1 MGMND
6 YLIFGASGLTGNNF
20 LKEVKDKGG
29 SYHLF
34 VRSLIEDE
42 EADKQTIFCQ
52 ENIEELPL
60 SKNLIICLGYPLAF
74 QELIWMNEKT
84 KRAFK
89 EVDLELVLEIARKA
103 KDIGVHNIAV
113 ISAVGSRLNSLNYYL
128 NIKAEME
135 QKILDLKFKKTFFA
149 KPGHLLGFR
158 DDSRIDNWVRVIEFL
173 GKIYGYFMIGPLKK
187 YRNVEA
193 KQVAKELFNV
203 INDDNEIAY
212 NYLVEVNEG

>member
-103 KDIGVHNIAV
+103 KDIGVQNIAV

-135 QKILDLKFKKTFFA
+135 QKILDLKFEKTFFV
-149 KPGHLLGFR
+149 KPGHLLGSR

-173 GKIYGYFMIGPLKK
+173 GMIYGYFLVGPLKK
-187 YRNVEA
+187 YRNIEA
-193 KQVAKELFNV
+193 REVAKELFNA
-203 INDDNEIAY
+203 INDNEIAS
-212 NYLVEVNEG
+212 NYLVEVNER

>member
-20 LKEVKDKGG
+20 LKEVKDKGS

-74 QELIWMNEKT
+74 QEIIWMNEET

-149 KPGHLLGFR
+149 KPGHLLGSR

-173 GKIYGYFMIGPLKK
+173 GTIYGLFLVGPLRK
-187 YRNVEA
+187 YKNIEA
-193 KQVAKELFNV
+193 KQVAKELFSTINSSNV
-203 INDDNEIAY
+203 TS
-212 NYLVEVNEG
+212 NYLVEVHEN

>member
-6 YLIFGASGLTGNNF
+6 YLIFGASGLTGSNF
-20 LKEVKDKGG
+20 LKEVKDKGR

-42 EADKQTIFCQ
+42 DSDKQTIFCQ

-74 QELIWMNEKT
+74 QELIWMNEET

-149 KPGHLLGFR
+149 KPGHLLGSR

-173 GKIYGYFMIGPLKK
+173 GTIYGLFLVGPLRK
-187 YRNVEA
+187 YKNIEA
-193 KQVAKELFNV
+193 KQVAKELFSTINSSNV
-203 INDDNEIAY
+203 TS
-212 NYLVEVNEG
+212 NYLVEVHEN

>member
-1 MGMND
+1 MND
-6 YLIFGASGLTGNNF
+6 YLIFGASGLTGNDF
-20 LKEVKDKGG
+20 LKEVKDKGA

-34 VRSLIEDE
+34 VRSLIAHEEDHN
-42 EADKQTIFCQ
+42 QTIFCQ
-52 ENIEELPL
+52 ENIAKLPR

-74 QELIWMNEKT
+74 QELIWMNEET

-89 EVDLELVLEIARKA
+89 EVDLDLVLEIARMA
-103 KDIGVHNIAV
+103 KNIGVHNIAV
-113 ISAVGSRLNSLNYYL
+113 ISAVGSKLNSLNFYL

-173 GKIYGYFMIGPLKK
+173 GKVYGFFLIGPMKK
-187 YRNVEA
+187 YRNIEA
-193 KQVAKELFNV
+193 RQVAKELFNAV
-203 INDDNEIAY
+203 DGSKITS
-212 NYLVEVNEG
+212 NYLIEVYEN

>member
-20 LKEVKDKGG
+20 LKEVKDKGS

-74 QELIWMNEKT
+74 QELIWMNEET

-113 ISAVGSRLNSLNYYL
+113 ISAVSSRLNSLNYYL

-149 KPGHLLGFR
+149 KPGHLLGSR

-173 GKIYGYFMIGPLKK
+173 GTIYGLFLVGPLRK
-187 YRNVEA
+187 YKNIEA
-193 KQVAKELFNV
+193 KQVAKELFSAINSSNV
-203 INDDNEIAY
+203 TS
-212 NYLVEVNEG
+212 NYLVEVHEN

>member
-34 VRSLIEDE
+34 VRSLIDDEDT
-42 EADKQTIFCQ
+42 DKQTIFCH

-74 QELIWMNEKT
+74 QELIWMNEET

>member
-20 LKEVKDKGG
+20 LKEVKDKGS

-74 QELIWMNEKT
+74 QELIWMNEET

>member
-20 LKEVKDKGG
+20 LKEVKDKGS

-34 VRSLIEDE
+34 VRSLIDDEDT
-42 EADKQTIFCQ
+42 DKQTIFCQ

-74 QELIWMNEKT
+74 QELIWMNEET

-103 KDIGVHNIAV
+103 KDIGVHNIAI

-149 KPGHLLGFR
+149 KPGHLLGSR

-173 GKIYGYFMIGPLKK
+173 GTIYGLFLVGPLRK
-187 YRNVEA
+187 YKNIEA
-193 KQVAKELFNV
+193 KQVAKELLRAINSSNV
-203 INDDNEIAY
+203 TS
-212 NYLVEVNEG
+212 NYLVEVHEN

>member
-1 MGMND
+1 MND

-20 LKEVKDKGG
+20 LKEVKDKGS

-74 QELIWMNEKT
+74 QELIWMNEET

>member
-1 MGMND
+1 MND

-20 LKEVKDKGG
+20 LKEVKDKGS

-74 QELIWMNEKT
+74 QELIWMNEET

-203 INDDNEIAY
+203 INDDNEIAS

>member
-74 QELIWMNEKT
+74 QELIWMNEET

-193 KQVAKELFNV
+193 KQVAKELFKV

>member
-20 LKEVKDKGG
+20 LKEVKDKGS

-74 QELIWMNEKT
+74 QELIWMNEET

-103 KDIGVHNIAV
+103 KDIGVNNIAV
-113 ISAVGSRLNSLNYYL
+113 ISAVGSRINSLNYYL

>member
-20 LKEVKDKGG
+20 LKEVKDKGS

-52 ENIEELPL
+52 ENIKELPL

-74 QELIWMNEKT
+74 QELIWMNEET

-89 EVDLELVLEIARKA
+89 AVDLELVLEIARKA
-103 KDIGVHNIAV
+103 KDIGVNNIAV
-113 ISAVGSRLNSLNYYL
+113 ISAVGSRINSLNYYL

>member
-20 LKEVKDKGG
+20 LKEVKDKGS

-74 QELIWMNEKT
+74 QELIWMNEET

-149 KPGHLLGFR
+149 KPGHLLGSR

-173 GKIYGYFMIGPLKK
+173 GKIYGLFLVGPLKK
-187 YRNVEA
+187 YKNIEA
-193 KQVAKELFNV
+193 KKVAKELCRA
-203 INDDNEIAY
+203 INSSNATSD
-212 NYLVEVNEG
+212 YLVEVHEN

>member
-20 LKEVKDKGG
+20 LKEVKDKGS

-74 QELIWMNEKT
+74 QELIWMNEET

-103 KDIGVHNIAV
+103 KDIGVHNIAI

-149 KPGHLLGFR
+149 KPGHLLGSR
-158 DDSRIDNWVRVIEFL
+158 VDSRIDNWVRVIEFL
-173 GKIYGYFMIGPLKK
+173 GTIYGLFLVGPLRK
-187 YRNVEA
+187 YKNIEA
-193 KQVAKELFNV
+193 KQVAKELLRAINSSNV
-203 INDDNEIAY
+203 TS
-212 NYLVEVNEG
+212 NYLVEVHEN

>member
-6 YLIFGASGLTGNNF
+6 YLIFGASGLIGNNF

-52 ENIEELPL
+52 ENIKELPL

-74 QELIWMNEKT
+74 QELIWMNEET

-103 KDIGVHNIAV
+103 KDIGVNNIAV
-113 ISAVGSRLNSLNYYL
+113 ISAVGSRINSLNYYL

>member
-20 LKEVKDKGG
+20 LKEVKDKGS

-74 QELIWMNEKT
+74 QELIWMNEET

-103 KDIGVHNIAV
+103 KDIGVNNIAV

-149 KPGHLLGFR
+149 KPGHLLGSR
-158 DDSRIDNWVRVIEFL
+158 DDSRIDNWVRVIELL
-173 GKIYGYFMIGPLKK
+173 GTIYGLFLVGPLRK
-187 YRNVEA
+187 YKNIEA
-193 KQVAKELFNV
+193 KQVAKELFSAINSSNV
-203 INDDNEIAY
+203 TS
-212 NYLVEVNEG
+212 NYLVEVHEN

>member
-20 LKEVKDKGG
+20 LKEVKDKGS

-74 QELIWMNEKT
+74 QELIWMNEET

-103 KDIGVHNIAV
+103 KDIGVNNIAV
-113 ISAVGSRLNSLNYYL
+113 ISAVGSRINSLNYYL

-187 YRNVEA
+187 YRNIEA
-193 KQVAKELFNV
+193 KQVAKELFNT

>member
-1 MGMND
+1 MND

-20 LKEVKDKGG
+20 LKEVKDRGC

-34 VRSLIEDE
+34 VRSLIADEDTSN
-42 EADKQTIFCQ
+42 QTIFYQ
-52 ENIEELPL
+52 ENIKELPH

-74 QELIWMNEKT
+74 KELVWMNEET

-103 KDIGVHNIAV
+103 KDIGVQNIAV

-135 QKILDLKFKKTFFA
+135 QKILDLKFEKTFFA
-149 KPGHLLGFR
+149 KPGHLLGSR

-173 GKIYGYFMIGPLKK
+173 GMIYGYFLVGPLKK
-187 YRNVEA
+187 YRNIEA
-193 KQVAKELFNV
+193 REVAKELFNT
-203 INDDNEIAY
+203 INDNETAS
-212 NYLVEVNEG
+212 NYLVEVNER

>member
-6 YLIFGASGLTGNNF
+6 YLIFGASGLTGSNF
-20 LKEVKDKGG
+20 LKEVKDKGS

-34 VRSLIEDE
+34 VRSLIDDED
-42 EADKQTIFCQ
+42 ADKQTIFCQ
-52 ENIEELPL
+52 ENIKELPL

-74 QELIWMNEKT
+74 QELIWMNEET

-149 KPGHLLGFR
+149 KPGHLLGSR

-173 GKIYGYFMIGPLKK
+173 GTIYGLFLVGPLRK
-187 YRNVEA
+187 YKNIEA
-193 KQVAKELFNV
+193 KQVAKELFSTINSSNV
-203 INDDNEIAY
+203 TS
-212 NYLVEVNEG
+212 NYLVEVHEN

>member
-20 LKEVKDKGG
+20 LKEVKDKGR

-34 VRSLIEDE
+34 VRSLIDDED
-42 EADKQTIFCQ
+42 ADKQTIFCQ

-74 QELIWMNEKT
+74 QELIWMNEET

-149 KPGHLLGFR
+149 KPGHLLGSR

-173 GKIYGYFMIGPLKK
+173 GTIYGLFLVGPLRK
-187 YRNVEA
+187 YKNIEA
-193 KQVAKELFNV
+193 KQVAKELFSAINSSNV
-203 INDDNEIAY
+203 TS
-212 NYLVEVNEG
+212 NYLVEVHEN

>member
-20 LKEVKDKGG
+20 LKEVKDKG
-29 SYHLF
+29 STYHLF
-34 VRSLIEDE
+34 VRSLIDDEDT
-42 EADKQTIFCQ
+42 DKQTIFCQ

-74 QELIWMNEKT
+74 QELIWMNEET

-103 KDIGVHNIAV
+103 KGIGVHNIAI

-203 INDDNEIAY
+203 INDDNEIAS

>member
-6 YLIFGASGLTGNNF
+6 YLIFGASGLTGSNF
-20 LKEVKDKGG
+20 LKEVKDKGR

-34 VRSLIEDE
+34 VRSLIDDED
-42 EADKQTIFCQ
+42 ADKQTIFCQ
-52 ENIEELPL
+52 ENIKELPL

-74 QELIWMNEKT
+74 QELIWMNEET

-149 KPGHLLGFR
+149 KPGHLLGSR

-173 GKIYGYFMIGPLKK
+173 GTIYGLFLVGPLRK
-187 YRNVEA
+187 YKNIEA
-193 KQVAKELFNV
+193 KQVAKELFSTINSSNV
-203 INDDNEIAY
+203 TS
-212 NYLVEVNEG
+212 NYLVEVHEN